1 MMERLSQRLPCKIAA
16 AIVVAL
22 LPLTNAAV
30 EPFAAA
36 DTARLGTT
44 GGTTATRTSEDS
56 GSAIGHTDGLL
67 LDQLRP
73 RHGGS
78 LTVTSQAFN
87 DGADIPF
94 ENTQYR
100 GNVFPGLRWT
110 PGPSATRSY
119 VVVMQGESLKGSLT
133 SIHLTLYNIPAA
145 LTELE
150 AGMTAPPPGASYGPN
165 VHGLNQAYAGPHSHT
180 PARQRYHLQV
190 FALDARLQAAPD
202 LSFEAL
208 EAVMR
213 GHVLASGELVGWA
226 ARDPRAGGSEGAVAP
241 AQHGGASASESPAPS
256 LAATIEAMPKN
267 LPRANGPPLLAALE
281 AAKAAEQTCA
291 GKGAKVSVLVADS
304 VGEPVVLLS
313 GDGAGVRS
321 QLITRTKV
329 AIVVRYKRPSGDV
342 AAKAETDPELKAEAA
357 ADPNIGVLRGGGFP
371 VMRGDAMVGVVAV
384 SGGSLSGNLGLD
396 EECAKVAVKRLEGR

>member
-1 MMERLSQRLPCKIAA
+1 MMERLSQRLPCKMAA
-16 AIVVAL
+16 AIVVAV

-30 EPFAAA
+30 ESFAVA
-36 DTARLGTT
+36 DTTRLGTT
-44 GGTTATRTSEDS
+44 ATQSYEDS
-56 GSAIGHTDGLL
+56 VPAMGHTDGLL
-67 LDQLRP
+67 LEQLRP
-73 RHGGS
+73 RDGGS
-78 LTVTSQAFN
+78 LTVRSQAFN

-119 VVVMQGESLKGSLT
+119 VVIMQGENLKGSLT

-145 LTELE
+145 LTHLE
-150 AGMTAPPPGASYGPN
+150 AGMTSAPPGASYGPN
-165 VHGLNQAYAGPHSHT
+165 VHGLNQAYAGPHPHT
-180 PARQRYHLQV
+180 PVRQRYHLQV
-190 FALDARLQAAPD
+190 FALNARLQAAPD

-208 EAVMR
+208 KAGMR

-226 ARDPRAGGSEGAVAP
+226 ARDPQAGSSDGATAP
-241 AQHGGASASESPAPS
+241 GQHGGASASPAPS

-267 LPRANGPPLLAALE
+267 LPRANGPPLLAAIE
-281 AAKAAEQTCA
+281 AAKAAQQTCA
-291 GKGAKVSVLVADS
+291 AKGAKVSVLVADS

-329 AIVVRYKRPSGDV
+329 AIVVRYKQASGDV
-342 AAKAETDPELKAEAA
+342 AAKAETDPELKTEAA

-384 SGGSLSGNLGLD
+384 SGGSLGGDLGLD
-396 EECAKVAVKRLEGR
+396 DECAKVAVKRLEGR

>member
-16 AIVVAL
+16 AIVVAV

-30 EPFAAA
+30 EPSAAA
-36 DTARLGTT
+36 DTASL
-44 GGTTATRTSEDS
+44 GTTATQSYEDPIP
-56 GSAIGHTDGLL
+56 AMGHTDGLL

-119 VVVMQGESLKGSLT
+119 VIIMQGESLKGSLT

-145 LTELE
+145 LTHLE
-150 AGMTAPPPGASYGPN
+150 AGMTAPPAGASYGPN

-180 PARQRYHLQV
+180 PVRQRYHLQV
-190 FALDARLQAAPD
+190 FALDGRLQAAPD

-208 EAVMR
+208 EAAMR
-213 GHVLASGELVGWA
+213 GHVLASGELMGWA
-226 ARDPRAGGSEGAVAP
+226 ARDPQAGGSEGATVP
-241 AQHGGASASESPAPS
+241 AQHSVASASESRAPS

-267 LPRANGPPLLAALE
+267 IPRANGPPLLAAIE

-342 AAKAETDPELKAEAA
+342 AAKAQTDPELKTEAA

-371 VMRGDAMVGVVAV
+371 VMRGNAMVGVVAV
-384 SGGSLSGNLGLD
+384 SGGSLSGDLGLD